1 MNKLFTFILGLF
13 LVGTNIQGTYAQL
26 SPYDQNR
33 PVGFG
38 ANTTGGE
45 GGKNI
50 TVTTASELADAL
62 EMDGKYTIYIKG
74 EIKVNELIKA
84 QVQDKTILGLPGSA
98 LTNPNRTQSG
108 SGILYFRPGSDNV
121 ILRNVTFKSAGAYD
135 VDGSD
140 NFCLDQSTNIW
151 VDHCDFQDGV
161 DGNFDCK
168 SASDNVAVTWCL
180 FQYKIEPEAGGSG
193 GSDDHRFSNLWG
205 SSDDATGDRDHLN
218 TTFQFCH
225 WDNCKGR
232 MPRVRFGKV
241 DVVNCY
247 YTPVK
252 GATSVQCGNESSLSI
267 RNCVFEGDQKP
278 WGDYTE
284 SSEFSVVE
292 EGSIFDGC
300 TRPSDMGTGDK
311 FTPSYSL
318 TVVPADEVIAAV
330 TGERGAGATLNVV
343 ENEGVITEGGET
355 PEPEPEPEP
364 TPEPTETR
372 TWDFTNWS
380 AETIANMTADA
391 ANWTVKSETRFAN
404 AVNMSG
410 TLMAN
415 GVTVAETEGLLFE
428 FGGTDKCRI
437 NHSSD
442 DNNLQINGGNKYTIT
457 ISGCKAGDI
466 VTIDFNTG
474 SSSTPRG
481 VTVTNTTPA
490 ESSLVTERAQESFTV
505 SADGNVVIAP
515 TAGLLFYTISV
526 ATQGGTPDPDPEPEP
541 EPEPEPTESRAW
553 DFTTWGTETLDN
565 LAADAT
571 NWAFETGK
579 DRYNNVTEMSGTL
592 KANNVAIAETN
603 GLLFDNL
610 KAGKIRIDYGSGR
623 LQLNGSN
630 LTVTVPGCKEGSTV
644 TIDFVSAN
652 ATNARGW
659 NVTNATVSAGELI
672 TGRTQQS
679 FTVAAD
685 GDITFSTTGGLNLYS
700 ITYKAPESVGI
711 SQAAGEDEVIRTEY
725 FSISGMRLNEP
736 QQGLNIVRT
745 IYKSGKTET
754 AKAYIR

>member
-391 ANWTVKSETRFAN
+391 ANW
-404 AVNMSG
+404 
-410 TLMAN
+410 
-415 GVTVAETEGLLFE
+415 
-428 FGGTDKCRI
+428 
-437 NHSSD
+437 
-442 DNNLQINGGNKYTIT
+442 
-457 ISGCKAGDI
+457 
-466 VTIDFNTG
+466 
-474 SSSTPRG
+474 
-481 VTVTNTTPA
+481 
-490 ESSLVTERAQESFTV
+490 
-505 SADGNVVIAP
+505 
-515 TAGLLFYTISV
+515 
-526 ATQGGTPDPDPEPEP
+526 
-541 EPEPEPTESRAW
+541 
-553 DFTTWGTETLDN
+553 
-565 LAADAT
+565 
-571 NWAFETGK
+571 AFETGK